1 MYERRA
7 DLARTDEKGCRR
19 RRDRLLY
26 IPFHRISNYAY
37 VRVARRENFTM
48 EFFPDGLL
56 PSSKRENRL
65 LARSFAFSNQVFPKL
80 VCFQDHSD
88 SFGRVFDAF
97 CHKGHTVRRD
107 GRYYIHHRIRPPPL
121 SALLPSHSIHN

>member
-56 PSSKRENRL
+56 AVTLLEAREPLACSLFRL
-65 LARSFAFSNQVFPKL
+65 LKSVFPKL

-97 CHKGHTVRRD
+97 CHKGHAARW
-107 GRYYIHHRIRPPPL
+107 
-121 SALLPSHSIHN
+121 